1 MRRNSH
7 FFNIL
12 LKNFNK
18 RLGIGI
24 FLSNKEVKEE
34 YFMRSIMVEPER
46 LEAAASRI
54 EEANRDYD
62 RTYQAIYIQVDK
74 MSSSWQ
80 GKDNTAFTNQIKA
93 FEDDLRQISI
103 IMRQYADFLRNSARA
118 YRETQDEIYA
128 RAVRLRSA

>member
-1 MRRNSH
+1 MRQ
-7 FFNIL
+7 
-12 LKNFNK
+12 
-18 RLGIGI
+18 
-24 FLSNKEVKEE
+24 
-34 YFMRSIMVEPER
+34 IMVEPER
-46 LEAAASRI
+46 LESAALKI

-74 MSSSWQ
+74 MSSSWK

-118 YRETQDEIYA
+118 YRQTQDEIYA
-128 RAVRLRSA
+128 RASRLRPL

>member
-1 MRRNSH
+1 MS
-7 FFNIL
+7 
-12 LKNFNK
+12 
-18 RLGIGI
+18 
-24 FLSNKEVKEE
+24 
-34 YFMRSIMVEPER
+34 SIMVEPER
-46 LEAAASRI
+46 LESIAGRI

-62 RTYQAIYIQVDK
+62 RSYQAIYIQVDK
-74 MSSSWQ
+74 MSSSWK

-93 FEDDLRQISI
+93 FENDLRQISI